1 MHPGMTSYPTPDQDP
16 SPPPAPKT
24 PGAAPTGKWGIPPS
38 TSPQMTP
45 AGRPGQAGGRAA
57 LWAGLAVLIGL
68 IALLIVLSA

>member
-1 MHPGMTSYPTPDQDP
+1 
-16 SPPPAPKT
+16 
-24 PGAAPTGKWGIPPS
+24 
-38 TSPQMTP
+38 MTP